1 MKAIRH
7 IILAPA
13 LLLGLEGAVGA
24 CVTFTEEY
32 RIAGSDAV
40 VDGVAHC
47 SIARGRCRLRATEVV
62 KEDELRRT
70 GSSIY
75 ILRFEPGINER
86 LRREDEAAGRITM
99 CLVPWEPRAE
109 RIEGRFYLE
118 RGGHAYRVRQDS
130 ARGGREEE
138 EEEQEDEEE
147 HRVAGVQAI
156 CGPGTNAVDAA
167 GEVLKFL
174 GHNMPPLDEAAT

>member
-7 IILAPA
+7 LFLAPT
-13 LLLGLEGAVGA
+13 LLLGLEAAGGA

-32 RIAGSDAV
+32 RIAGSDVV
-40 VDGVAHC
+40 VDGVARC
-47 SIARGRCRLRATEVV
+47 SIARARCRLRATEVV

-70 GSSIY
+70 GSSNY

-86 LRREDEAAGRITM
+86 LRLEDEAAGRITM
-99 CLVPWEPRAE
+99 CLVPWEPEAE

-118 RGGHAYRVRQDS
+118 RAGHAYRVRQDS
-130 ARGGREEE
+130 ARGGREE
-138 EEEQEDEEE
+138 DEEE
-147 HRVAGVQAI
+147 DREVGVQATF
-156 CGPGTNAVDAA
+156 GPGSNAVDAA

-174 GHNMPPLDEAAT
+174 GHNMPPPEDAAE